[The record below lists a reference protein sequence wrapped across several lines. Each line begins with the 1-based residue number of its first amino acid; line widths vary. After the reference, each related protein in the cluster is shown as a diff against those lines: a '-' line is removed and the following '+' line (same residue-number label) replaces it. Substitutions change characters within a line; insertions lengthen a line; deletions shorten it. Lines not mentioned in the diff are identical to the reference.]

1 MIETGLLCVGDQLEG
16 LSSVRKLLSPEE
28 FSEAAFET
36 IPDENAVIRRTLRT
50 WSTSKDLHLILT
62 IGGSNVGIRERVPE
76 VTQELLERPIPGLAE
91 LMRLA
96 GVQKSR
102 KAALWRGLAGQV
114 ARTLIVNLPS
124 EDTNIAL
131 EAILPV
137 LSKAVEGI
145 RALEMVERVGRRT

>member
-36 IPDENAVIRRTLRT
+36 IPDENAVIRRTLR
-50 WSTSKDLHLILT
+50 SKDLHLILT
-62 IGGSNVGIRERVPE
+62 IGGSNIGIRERVPE
-76 VTQELLERPIPGLAE
+76 VTQEILERPIPGLAE

-102 KAALWRGLAGQV
+102 KAALWRGIAGQV

-145 RALEMVERVGRRT
+145 RTLEVVERVGRRV

>member
-28 FSEAAFET
+28 FFEAAFET
-36 IPDENAVIRRTLRT
+36 IPDENAVIRRTLRM

-62 IGGSNVGIRERVPE
+62 IGGSNIGIRERVPE
-76 VTQELLERPIPGLAE
+76 VTQEILERPIPGLAE

-102 KAALWRGLAGQV
+102 KAALWRGVAGQT
-114 ARTLIVNLPS
+114 ARCLIVNLPS
-124 EDTNIAL
+124 EDTGIAL

-137 LSKAVEGI
+137 LPRAVEGI
-145 RALEMVERVGRRT
+145 RVLEVAEKVGRRT

>member
-36 IPDENAVIRRTLRT
+36 IPDENAVIRRTLRM
-50 WSTSKDLHLILT
+50 WSSSKDLHLILT
-62 IGGSNVGIRERVPE
+62 IGGSNIGIRERVPE
-76 VTQELLERPIPGLAE
+76 VTQEILERPIPGLAE

-102 KAALWRGLAGQV
+102 KAALWRGVAGQA
-114 ARTLIVNLPS
+114 ARCLIVNLPA
-124 EDTNIAL
+124 EDTGIAL

-145 RALEMVERVGRRT
+145 RTLEVAEKVGRRV

>member
-36 IPDENAVIRRTLRT
+36 IPDENAVIRRTLRM
-50 WSTSKDLHLILT
+50 WSSSKDLHLILT
-62 IGGSNVGIRERVPE
+62 IGGSNIGIRERVPE
-76 VTQELLERPIPGLAE
+76 VTQELLERPIPGLGE

-102 KAALWRGLAGQV
+102 KAALWRGVAGQV
-114 ARTLIVNLPS
+114 ARTLIVNLPA

-145 RALEMVERVGRRT
+145 RALEMAEKAGRNV